1 MKFDVQLPVSILV
14 LMICCLI
21 FPFLPSLHLPL
32 LDGMAVTAV
41 ESVQAFMLLGFAVFS
56 FFYIRP
62 FELSQGQKQFWLWS
76 VVWWILLFG
85 RSTSWGRDYFTEVP
99 KIYFRGIS
107 ILVIAPVV
115 FMLFLAPLRQEIA
128 NKFKHAKF
136 SFWALILAITG
147 LVISDAIEHNR
158 FFIHMIFTDL
168 VYKDLLEELYE
179 FPLIIGLFLVA
190 YPLLKQDCA
199 NAKRAELIM
208 AKDDLHEVDSK
219 LSI

>member
-1 MKFDVQLPVSILV
+1 M
-14 LMICCLI
+14 
-21 FPFLPSLHLPL
+21 
-32 LDGMAVTAV
+32 
-41 ESVQAFMLLGFAVFS
+41 
-56 FFYIRP
+56 
-62 FELSQGQKQFWLWS
+62 
-76 VVWWILLFG
+76 
-85 RSTSWGRDYFTEVP
+85 P